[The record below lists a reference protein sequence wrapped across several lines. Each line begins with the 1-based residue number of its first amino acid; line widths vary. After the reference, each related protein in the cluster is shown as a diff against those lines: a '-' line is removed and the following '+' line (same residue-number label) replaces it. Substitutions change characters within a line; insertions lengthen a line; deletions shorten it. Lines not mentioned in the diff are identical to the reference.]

1 VRFKSWIPQLVGA
14 PLAFMLAVGSVG
26 SLITGYGLP
35 MDGLWKL
42 FLWCALAAI
51 VSAVLL
57 RFCYDGRL
65 IARIAGVVLAVLLAG
80 ELVRP
85 YVWKQIQ
92 TLCYLLTS
100 HYHDVYNWP
109 VLGTADAESV
119 AVPLILWAALVS
131 AAVNWHICRR
141 KHILVALI
149 PAVIPAALCLVT
161 ADIVPHTAYL
171 YLLLLGLAILLI
183 TDWTRRKQPAQG
195 MKLLLW
201 SALPVAL
208 CLVLIFAFNPKGEYT
223 NRVGKIQKEVV
234 EWYEKFQ
241 NVAEAVISGTPID
254 DSGIKKRN
262 LRTVGERGK
271 STRSVM
277 FVTSPIDGTL
287 YLRERDYDVYTG
299 LGWESTA
306 QRKEEFTAGTSPEG
320 RLTIVTYG
328 VKSVLYT
335 PYYANE
341 GLVFTGG
348 AVDNEENLQKY
359 SYDLSRT
366 LSQKTNSPN
375 TRYKKLPAETQA
387 WAKNLARLI
396 TVGVKTDRERIL
408 KIQNFVRNTAIYDP
422 ATSKMNGDYG
432 DFAQWFLEESE
443 TGYCVHYA
451 TAATVLLR
459 AAGIPARY
467 VEGYIVDCRAGEGV
481 AVTKQEAHAWV
492 EYYDWVTRAWYVL
505 EATPAYPKAE
515 RPVVLPG
522 KPLGDGSKPDEW
534 EEAPE
539 LPTEDEP
546 VEDQPIINKPLLP
559 TIETEETETP
569 TIETE
574 ETETP
579 TIETEET
586 ETPDTPPQTSQSE
599 PRKMPRWI
607 KIALGCLIGVGCI
620 MLQGYGR
627 IRYKRK
633 LWNSGPP
640 NVRAVRRWRQTRS
653 MAKLLKQTYPEE
665 LNDLAQKAVF
675 SQHQIQ
681 PEELEK
687 YNDYRAT
694 LILLIAEKP
703 WYQKPVF
710 LFLLAIR

>member
-1 VRFKSWIPQLVGA
+1 MRIKSWIHQLVGA
-14 PLAFMLAVGSVG
+14 PLAFLLAAGSAG
-26 SLITGYGLP
+26 CLITGYGLP
-35 MDGLWKL
+35 IDGLWKL
-42 FLWCALAAI
+42 FLWCALAAV
-51 VSAVLL
+51 VSAAAL
-57 RFCYDGRL
+57 RFRNGGR
-65 IARIAGVVLAVLLAG
+65 IIAGVAGVVVAVI
-80 ELVRP
+80 LVEFRP

-109 VLGTADAESV
+109 VLGTPDAESV
-119 AVPLILWAALVS
+119 SVPLILWAALV
-131 AAVNWHICRR
+131 AVAVNWHICRR
-141 KHILVALI
+141 KHIVVALI

-171 YLLLLGLAILLI
+171 YLLLLGLAVLLI
-183 TDWTRRKQPAQG
+183 TDWTRKKQPTQG

-201 SALPVAL
+201 SVLPVAL
-208 CLVLIFAFNPKGEYT
+208 CLALVFVCNPKGEYT
-223 NRVGKIQKEVV
+223 NRVGKFQKEAV
-234 EWYEKFQ
+234 EWYEKAQ
-241 NVAEAVISGTPID
+241 NVVDAVISGTPID
-254 DSGIKKRN
+254 DTGIKRRN
-262 LRTVGERGK
+262 LRTVGERSK
-271 STRSVM
+271 SARSVM
-277 FVTSPIDGTL
+277 FVTSPVDGIL

-299 LGWESTA
+299 LGWESTT

-320 RLTIVTYG
+320 KLTIVTYG

-335 PYYANE
+335 PYYADE
-341 GLVFTGG
+341 GLIFTGG

-359 SYDLSRT
+359 SYDLTQT
-366 LSQKTNSPN
+366 LSQKTDFPN
-375 TRYKKLPAETQA
+375 IRYKNLPAETKA
-387 WAKNLARLI
+387 WAKSLVRQL
-396 TVGVKTDRERIL
+396 TVGAKTDRERMQ
-408 KIQNFVRNTAIYDP
+408 KIQNFVRNAAAYD
-422 ATSKMNGDYG
+422 AETSKMNAEYS

-443 TGYCVHYA
+443 TGHCVHYA

-467 VEGYIVDCRAGEGV
+467 VEGYIVDCKAGEGV

-492 EYYDWVTRAWYVL
+492 EYYDWVTLAWYVL
-505 EATPAYPKAE
+505 EVTPTYPEAE
-515 RPVVLPG
+515 RPEVLPG
-522 KPLGDGSKPDEW
+522 KPLGDGSKPEEW
-534 EEAPE
+534 EETPE
-539 LPTEDEP
+539 LPTEEEP
-546 VEDQPIINKPLLP
+546 VDKEPIINIPLPP
-559 TIETEETETP
+559 TTETEETVTP
-569 TIETE
+569 D
-574 ETETP
+574 TP
-579 TIETEET
+579 AV
-586 ETPDTPPQTSQSE
+586 DTPPQTSQSE
-599 PRKMPRWI
+599 PKETPRWI
-607 KIALGCLIGVGCI
+607 KIALYCLAGVAFI
-620 MLQGYGR
+620 VLQGYGR

-633 LWNSGPP
+633 RWNSGPH